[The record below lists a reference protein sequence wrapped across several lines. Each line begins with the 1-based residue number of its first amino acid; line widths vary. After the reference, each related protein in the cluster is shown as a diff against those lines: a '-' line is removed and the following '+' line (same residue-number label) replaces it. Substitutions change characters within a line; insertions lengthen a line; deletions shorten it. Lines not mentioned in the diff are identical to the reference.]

1 MSVTGQQI
9 ANEAK
14 KLKPGIFGL
23 GTIPY
28 VLGGEDPKTGLDCQG
43 LVEYC
48 HRQCGMQMSCKG
60 TNDMWRHMLSEKGTI
75 AEGVSR
81 YGSIPIGA
89 LIFICDY
96 SSVPKG
102 YPDTPDCEH
111 VYIKTAKGEL
121 VHASASNGKVTT
133 RDFADKSVPNGGPT
147 HYGLVA
153 GVEYGVSQIVDNASH
168 NVENGTVSTLNLKEN
183 WSPRYSHLMF
193 KEGSKG
199 GGTREIQTG
208 LNKLGYGLIVDGEF
222 GSLTA
227 AAVIQFQK
235 DYDLEADGIVGRDTW
250 GALVR
255 AVNQIEGAV

>member
-1 MSVTGQQI
+1 MSVTGQQV

-48 HRQCGMQMSCKG
+48 HRQCGMQMSYKG
-60 TNDMWRHMLSEKGTI
+60 TNDMWRHILSEKGTI
-75 AEGVSR
+75 EEGVQR
-81 YGSIPIGA
+81 HGSIPIGA

-96 SSVPKG
+96 NVVPNG
-102 YPDTPDCEH
+102 YSDAPDCEH

-133 RDFADKSVPNGGPT
+133 RDFTDKAVPNGGPT

-153 GVEYGVSQIVDNASH
+153 GVAYGVDNASF
-168 NVENGTVSTLNLKEN
+168 NVENGTDSTLCLKDN
-183 WSPRYSHLMF
+183 WSPRYSYLVF
-193 KEGSKG
+193 KEGDKG
-199 GGTREIQTG
+199 GGTREIQAG
-208 LNKLGYGLIVDGEF
+208 LNRLGYDVFIDGEF
-222 GSLTA
+222 GPLTA

-235 DYDLEADGIVGRDTW
+235 DRGLEADGVVGKNTW
-250 GALVR
+250 SALIR
-255 AVNQIEGAV
+255 AVNQNEGAV

>member
-1 MSVTGQQI
+1 MSVTGQQV

-28 VLGGEDPKTGLDCQG
+28 VLGSEDPKTGLDCQG

-48 HRQCGMQMSCKG
+48 HRQCGMQMSYKG

-75 AEGVSR
+75 AEGVQRHS
-81 YGSIPIGA
+81 SIPIGA

-96 SSVPKG
+96 SVVPKG
-102 YPDTPDCEH
+102 YTDAPDCGH
-111 VYIKTAKGEL
+111 VYIKTTKGEL
-121 VHASASNGKVTT
+121 VHASASNGRVTT
-133 RDFADKSVPNGGPT
+133 RDFADKAIPNGGPT

-153 GVEYGVSQIVDNASH
+153 GVDYGVDNASY
-168 NVENGTVSTLNLKEN
+168 NVENSTDSTLNLKEN

-208 LNKLGYGLIVDGEF
+208 LNKLGYDVVIDGEF
-222 GSLTA
+222 GPLTA
-227 AAVIQFQK
+227 ATVIQFQK
-235 DYDLEADGIVGRDTW
+235 DHALEADGIVGKNTW
-250 GALVR
+250 AALIR
-255 AVNQIEGAV
+255 AVNQTEGTF

>member
-1 MSVTGQQI
+1 MSVAGQQV

-48 HRQCGMQMSCKG
+48 HRQCGMQMSYKG
-60 TNDMWRHMLSEKGTI
+60 TNDMWRRMLSEKGTI
-75 AEGVSR
+75 EEGVSR
-81 YGSIPIGA
+81 HGSIPVGA

-96 SSVPKG
+96 NVVPNG
-102 YPDTPDCEH
+102 YSDSPDCEH
-111 VYIKTAKGEL
+111 VYIKTTNNEL

-133 RDFADKSVPNGGPT
+133 REFADKAVPNGGPT

-153 GVEYGVSQIVDNASH
+153 GVDYGVENTRNPMENPVDNASPSKTQWKPKYAH
-168 NVENGTVSTLNLKEN
+168 LVFALGSMGRGTE
-183 WSPRYSHLMF
+183 
-193 KEGSKG
+193 
-199 GGTREIQTG
+199 EIQTG
-208 LNKLGYGLIVDGEF
+208 LNMLGYTLDVDSRF
-222 GSLTA
+222 GPLTE

-235 DYDLEADGIVGRDTW
+235 NHWLDADGRVGKATW
-250 GALVR
+250 AALIR
-255 AVNQIEGAV
+255 AVNQNEGTV

>member
-1 MSVTGQQI
+1 MSVTGQQV
-9 ANEAK
+9 ANETK

-23 GTIPY
+23 GSIPY

-48 HRQCGMQMSCKG
+48 HRQCGMQLSYKG

-75 AEGVSR
+75 EEGVKR
-81 YGSIPIGA
+81 HGSIPIGA
-89 LIFICDY
+89 LIFICDTGTVPNGY
-96 SSVPKG
+96 SDP
-102 YPDTPDCEH
+102 PDCEH

-133 RDFADKSVPNGGPT
+133 RDFADKAIPNGGPT

-153 GVEYGVSQIVDNASH
+153 GVAYGVDNASY
-168 NVENGTVSTLNLKEN
+168 NVENGSDSTLDLKEN
-183 WSPRYSHLMF
+183 WFPRYSHLMF

-208 LNKLGYGLIVDGEF
+208 LNKLGYSLEVDGEF
-222 GSLTA
+222 GPLTTA
-227 AAVIQFQK
+227 AVVQFQN
-235 DYDLEADGIVGRDTW
+235 DHGLEADGIVGKNTW
-250 GALVR
+250 TALIR
-255 AVNQIEGAV
+255 AVQQSEGTV